1 MAALTHRREY
11 FERMYAESDDP
22 WNFEQSWYERRK
34 YDLTLAA
41 LPRRRYRRAFEPGC
55 SVGVLSGGLA
65 FRCDELICMDLLPAV
80 VERTA
85 RRLAQHRH
93 VAVCAGSVPEEW
105 PDGTFDLVVLSEVG
119 YYMQPAGFDFLLQR
133 VRDSL
138 EPGGHLVAVHYLGET
153 DYPITGCEVGERLLA
168 CPDLVRLARYEEA
181 AFALEVYQRGD

>member
-1 MAALTHRREY
+1 MAPLTHRREY
-11 FERMYAESDDP
+11 FERMYSESEDP
-22 WNFEQSWYERRK
+22 WNLEQSWYERRK

-65 FRCDELICMDLLPAV
+65 PRCDELLCMDLIPEV

-93 VAVCAGSVPEEW
+93 VTVCAGSVPGDW
-105 PDGTFDLVVLSEVG
+105 PEGQFDLVILSELG
-119 YYMQPAGFDFLLQR
+119 YYLQPAGFDLLLER
-133 VRDSL
+133 LRDSL

-153 DYPITGCEVGERLLA
+153 DYPLRGREVGERLQAWPGLA
-168 CPDLVRLARYEEA
+168 RLAVYEEA
-181 AFALEVYQRGD
+181 AFALEVYERGH